1 MALSPVCSGCVTGW
15 RATMPGAL
23 SSIRRRSVVSMGPP
37 AVDGLSERG
46 HDPAPERIAHR
57 NLDDAAGA
65 VDPVAFLD
73 QVRLAEERRADIVL
87 LKVQRHAEH
96 VVGKLQELS
105 GRGVVQTVDAGDAV
119 SRGQDGPDLLDL
131 YALFVVLDLFLD
143 NAGYLGRPDIHESLP
158 WTGLQSPRHGR
169 V

>member
-1 MALSPVCSGCVTGW
+1 MGSPSG
-15 RATMPGAL
+15 
-23 SSIRRRSVVSMGPP
+23 
-37 AVDGLSERG
+37 D
-46 HDPAPERIAHR
+46 HDPAPERVAHG

-73 QVRLAEERRADIVL
+73 QVRLAEERRADVVL
-87 LKVQRHAEH
+87 FEVQRHAEH

-131 YALFVVLDLFLD
+131 YALVVVLDLFLD

-158 WTGLQSPRHGR
+158 WTVCCHRHRGGFETRPYMCAFSATRAGLKPAPT